1 MYRLHTHTHTHTH
14 THHRLVTAADGVAE
28 APGLLHIHIA
38 SNKPIRQVTAAR
50 TALPRLA
57 AAGLP
62 EYELVKAW
70 EELQAHGVTEDCHLI
85 RPDCLLSLTLLA
97 CLLSRT
103 RLE

>member
-1 MYRLHTHTHTHTH
+1 M
-14 THHRLVTAADGVAE
+14 TAADGVAE